1 MLMQTRLQIIGLA
14 DVIGIVRATEK
25 IDVERFHLEK
35 GFDKLSPNGW
45 GGIGTV

>member
-1 MLMQTRLQIIGLA
+1 MQSHLQIIGLT
-14 DVIGIVRATEK
+14 DVIGVVRATEK
-25 IDVERFHLEK
+25 IDVERFHLGK